1 MADVKYTHIMTDF
14 LNDVCYAGGLGEE
27 IEASSITTALS
38 YINTSPSAC
47 DIYFE
52 SALSGPEWA
61 TLSGVIA
68 AHDGMEPMV
77 DAGLVLTPDGVGSIY
92 WDEIVVISG
101 AVTNVDLQQ
110 VIEVVATVSGA
121 VDGAVAG
128 ITTLSGVVQNF
139 IDNIYETITVT
150 SGTLQSQID
159 DLDGPKNRKYL
170 IWGQSPNFNGE
181 LDLLGWYD
189 SLYTDQ
195 VIDSDT
201 PYVCDVAGFHS
212 HYVFNFTSTSGTP
225 FTLTVS
231 GTIVDE
237 ATGVYSSSVEDITV
251 SGTGYYQSAASFIDN
266 PTLTIVEDNK
276 SGTFDLWRTTYWD
289 NGNTDFTVRG
299 CRLEWVPD
307 SNIWEIEVN
316 ILKIHDDGSVET
328 IDHIHFTNDDE
339 VQRADR
345 HIHGKYK
352 RTDYNKFCNGEN
364 NEGLIILMNQ
374 TSLNH
379 FHLFLQYE

>member
-1 MADVKYTHIMTDF
+1 MADVKYTYIMTDF

-150 SGTLQSQID
+150 SGTLQDQID
-159 DLDGPKNRKYL
+159 GITDTQVFSFALRESSQDYYEVSSTTWLVAATFPFPGTDAAAPTTFSIVGSRSGPTDISSCR
-170 IWGQSPNFNGE
+170 
-181 LDLLGWYD
+181 
-189 SLYTDQ
+189 LY
-195 VIDSDT
+195 
-201 PYVCDVAGFHS
+201 
-212 HYVFNFTSTSGTP
+212 
-225 FTLTVS
+225 
-231 GTIVDE
+231 
-237 ATGVYSSSVEDITV
+237 DITNTV
-251 SGTGYYQSAASFIDN
+251 EILVIEWTSAAKGIYISTDLSNLSAAAAMLEVQVTKSSN
-266 PTLTIVEDNK
+266 PAGK
-276 SGTFDLWRTTYWD
+276 SRIH
-289 NGNTDFTVRG
+289 
-299 CRLEWVPD
+299 
-307 SNIWEIEVN
+307 SA
-316 ILKIHDDGSVET
+316 ILK
-328 IDHIHFTNDDE
+328 
-339 VQRADR
+339 
-345 HIHGKYK
+345 
-352 RTDYNKFCNGEN
+352 
-364 NEGLIILMNQ
+364 
-374 TSLNH
+374 
-379 FHLFLQYE
+379 

>member
-150 SGTLQSQID
+150 SGTLQDQID
-159 DLDGPKNRKYL
+159 DVAVSKVFSFALRD
-170 IWGQSPNFNGE
+170 QSKDYFEVN
-181 LDLLGWYD
+181 
-189 SLYTDQ
+189 
-195 VIDSDT
+195 
-201 PYVCDVAGFHS
+201 A
-212 HYVFNFTSTSGTP
+212 STW
-225 FTLTVS
+225 LV
-231 GTIVDE
+231 
-237 ATGVYSSSVEDITV
+237 
-251 SGTGYYQSAASFIDN
+251 AASF
-266 PTLTIVEDNK
+266 PFPGTGVATSTIFEIIGSRNAEQGWGELRLYDVTNLNVIAEITYSTAAKQRYYDDLLQNLP
-276 SGTFDLWRTTYWD
+276 SGNALF
-289 NGNTDFTVRG
+289 
-299 CRLEWVPD
+299 
-307 SNIWEIEVN
+307 
-316 ILKIHDDGSVET
+316 
-328 IDHIHFTNDDE
+328 E
-339 VQRADR
+339 VQMRKQGGGGADKIR
-345 HIHGKYK
+345 IHSA
-352 RTDYNKFCNGEN
+352 
-364 NEGLIILMNQ
+364 ILR
-374 TSLNH
+374 
-379 FHLFLQYE
+379 